1 MTTLEDILN
10 PFDYSKYMNT
20 YFGEKD
26 YIERKDNIVFPYQ
39 ICYNSDRIR
48 KTKIIYGR
56 EGGKTINIKCP
67 VSIQEN
73 LKIKHYIKI
82 GEECSICNEHI
93 WSKSNAFLSDCG
105 HCFHKTCIHKWLKTT
120 YLNGRCPL
128 CRSDLGE
135 CYFAERYY
143 SLNKLD
149 LLENFIQC
157 SDIMMPIPCIYNN
170 SDMNF
175 THFVGERKWCEECY
189 NFRHHIGC
197 FTYELF

>member
-10 PFDYSKYMNT
+10 PFDYYKFIDT
-20 YFGEKD
+20 YIDTDIDCFSSN
-26 YIERKDNIVFPYQ
+26 DNLIFPYQ

-48 KTKIIYGR
+48 KTKIIYMK
-56 EGGKTINIKCP
+56 EGKKRVGIKFP

-82 GEECSICNEHI
+82 GEECSICNEPI
-93 WSKSNAFLSDCG
+93 LSKPNAFLSDCG

-135 CYFAERYY
+135 CNFGGRYY
-143 SLNKLD
+143 TNNRLD
-149 LLENFIQC
+149 LLENFIQD
-157 SDIMMPIPCIYNN
+157 SDKMMPVPCWGD
-170 SDMNF
+170 SDMHY
-175 THFVGERKWCEECY
+175 THFVGEKEWCDECH
-189 NFRHHIGC
+189 NFRNHINK
-197 FTYELF
+197 FTYTF